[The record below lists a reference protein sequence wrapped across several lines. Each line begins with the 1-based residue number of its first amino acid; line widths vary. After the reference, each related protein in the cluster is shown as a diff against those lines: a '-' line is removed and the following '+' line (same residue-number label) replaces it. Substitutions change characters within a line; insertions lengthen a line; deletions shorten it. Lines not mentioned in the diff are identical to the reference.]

1 MQDGGTVSSSQS
13 NGLSPIPKVVDDE
26 KMQDGGA
33 VSSSQS
39 KGLSPIPKAALLQRA
54 KADTPADISRIHL
67 VSDRIASSEVVE
79 ETSVQVIKANAGPS
93 ETLSACALSLYLYAI
108 RTHAMTRHYFLDRP
122 SYRQLNFAAYQ
133 RHKEFLFLFDKPE
146 MLFHF
151 DAIKDALQLSPF
163 NGDRTLTAV
172 MNHMFPREHDCVLNL
187 IPSIS
192 LPRKDSAAGAAPLT
206 SLNQHV
212 QNAILANVEA
222 NSAVDMSVVFIDFTV
237 CDKKNNTATVIG
249 FPTRVVFQHES
260 VHFVYQTIGAVYKRI
275 DEGEDKYAI
284 RIVSRGRGRGEHFIL
299 DYFGDFDLLVFN
311 KRLPGVFNY
320 QHDHDEEPF
329 KKPFTKGIFPAE
341 IISGLSKGRKVK
353 YFLEGV
359 VMSLNE
365 GQTTGYFGR
374 NYPNPGET
382 FQLSLGV
389 LDPVSSC
396 CGQILRAREMRIL
409 ESTDWLTDEIIYA
422 AMLRF
427 METNNYN
434 EDSEESPVII
444 PPAVFGPMVE
454 SLVKDDDATRNRKT
468 TMRVTVENG
477 IFATAYWQSTDLWE
491 HKNLFSRKSWFVA
504 IVNYPNNSHWIFLA
518 MHSRQKKY
526 FVNDPFHDTGHALSV
541 KRIVEAYID
550 FEAES
555 YCAEMNLSDSTLE
568 TLQHKAWTF
577 LPSKCQQQ
585 NDKSN
590 CGVLSLIAFFR
601 SMKIVMASPSVS
613 ADLLAAKWICN
624 VTVDGQSYYR
634 SKLKAMLIENG
645 INSVEACTY
654 FSETLPQ
661 FIVDGNLQY
670 T

>member
-1 MQDGGTVSSSQS
+1 
-13 NGLSPIPKVVDDE
+13 
-26 KMQDGGA
+26 
-33 VSSSQS
+33 
-39 KGLSPIPKAALLQRA
+39 
-54 KADTPADISRIHL
+54 
-67 VSDRIASSEVVE
+67 
-79 ETSVQVIKANAGPS
+79 
-93 ETLSACALSLYLYAI
+93 
-108 RTHAMTRHYFLDRP
+108 
-122 SYRQLNFAAYQ
+122 
-133 RHKEFLFLFDKPE
+133 
-146 MLFHF
+146 
-151 DAIKDALQLSPF
+151 
-163 NGDRTLTAV
+163 
-172 MNHMFPREHDCVLNL
+172 
-187 IPSIS
+187 
-192 LPRKDSAAGAAPLT
+192 
-206 SLNQHV
+206 
-212 QNAILANVEA
+212 
-222 NSAVDMSVVFIDFTV
+222 
-237 CDKKNNTATVIG
+237 
-249 FPTRVVFQHES
+249 
-260 VHFVYQTIGAVYKRI
+260 
-275 DEGEDKYAI
+275 
-284 RIVSRGRGRGEHFIL
+284 
-299 DYFGDFDLLVFN
+299 
-311 KRLPGVFNY
+311 
-320 QHDHDEEPF
+320 
-329 KKPFTKGIFPAE
+329 
-341 IISGLSKGRKVK
+341 
-353 YFLEGV
+353 
-359 VMSLNE
+359 MSLNE